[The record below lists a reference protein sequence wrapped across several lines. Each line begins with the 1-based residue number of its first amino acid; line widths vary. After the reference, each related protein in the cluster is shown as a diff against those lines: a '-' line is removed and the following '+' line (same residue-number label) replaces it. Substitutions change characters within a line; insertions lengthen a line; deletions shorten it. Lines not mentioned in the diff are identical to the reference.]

1 MTNIEYRDGLLFTSM
16 EIFFRGRSIVVE
28 NIVVDTGAAETIIS
42 PDVVEEIGIFAELD
56 DYVHSFYGVGGS
68 LHNFFSKQVEEINLG
83 QMSLSKVEL
92 DFGVIDPQGNINGLL
107 GLDILMKLN
116 AVIDLKQL
124 ALTLEK

>member
-1 MTNIEYRDGLLFTSM
+1 MTNIEYRDGLVFTSM
-16 EIFFRGRSIVVE
+16 KIFFRGKSIVIE

-56 DYVHSFYGVGGS
+56 DYVHSFYGIGGS

-83 QMSLSKVEL
+83 SVSLNKVKL
-92 DFGVIDPQGNINGLL
+92 DFGVIDPQGYINGLL

-116 AVIDLKQL
+116 AVIDLKKL
-124 ALTLEK
+124 AITLEK

>member
-1 MTNIEYRDGLLFTSM
+1 MTNLEYRDGLLFTSM
-16 EIFFRGRSIVVE
+16 EIFFRGKSIVID

-42 PDVVEEIGIFAELD
+42 PDVVEEIDIFAELD

-83 QMSLSKVEL
+83 SVSLSKVKL
-92 DFGVIDPQGNINGLL
+92 DFGVINPQGNINGLL

-116 AVIDLKQL
+116 AVIDLKQV